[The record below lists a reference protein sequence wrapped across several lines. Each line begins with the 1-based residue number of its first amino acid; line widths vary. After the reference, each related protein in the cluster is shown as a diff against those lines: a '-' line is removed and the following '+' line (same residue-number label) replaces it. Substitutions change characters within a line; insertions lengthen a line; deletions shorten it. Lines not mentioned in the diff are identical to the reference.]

1 MDAPGIVVDQLDAN
15 ITAPVRSG
23 QVFWVIAKTNKT
35 VKVVIHLDSK
45 TTTQVEETMLKNLLE
60 GAMKEKNL
68 SSRDL
73 GAILDL
79 SHTTILKAL
88 QGDQVDLTTLIKMA
102 EWLKIRPSS
111 LLDTLGDGADIDDKI
126 LVLSEAYPELRVVL
140 EKAAE
145 AVEAG
150 QADPAIIKD
159 IVAYVEFRI
168 QSAGG

>member
-1 MDAPGIVVDQLDAN
+1 
-15 ITAPVRSG
+15 
-23 QVFWVIAKTNKT
+23 
-35 VKVVIHLDSK
+35 
-45 TTTQVEETMLKNLLE
+45 MLKNLLE

>member
-1 MDAPGIVVDQLDAN
+1 
-15 ITAPVRSG
+15 
-23 QVFWVIAKTNKT
+23 
-35 VKVVIHLDSK
+35 
-45 TTTQVEETMLKNLLE
+45 MLQNVLE

-68 SSRDL
+68 SARDVGKIL
-73 GAILDL
+73 GV
-79 SHTTILKAL
+79 SHTTVLRAL
-88 QGDQVDLTTLIKMA
+88 QGEQIDLATLIKIA
-102 EWLKIRPSS
+102 EWLKIRPSN
-111 LLDTLGDGADIDDKI
+111 LLDTLGDGADIDAKI

-159 IVAYVEFRI
+159 IVAYAEFRI